1 MANLVPRKFDLQRR
15 ETVMSFYAEN
25 TGVYLDRT
33 QIALFA
39 YIASTANHWI
49 QDACR
54 VIAQK
59 SNIWLRAIFM
69 LVIFSLKSMVE
80 VIINDSGMERTTTNQ
95 MFFLVL
101 AMHK

>member
-25 TGVYLDRT
+25 TGVCPDRT

-39 YIASTANHWI
+39 YIASTDNHWI
-49 QDACR
+49 QDACT

-59 SNIWLRAIFM
+59 SNI
-69 LVIFSLKSMVE
+69 
-80 VIINDSGMERTTTNQ
+80 G
-95 MFFLVL
+95 
-101 AMHK
+101 